1 MKGLELLPLLVLR
14 QRKSSDILKKDMKQ
28 ELRYRMPAAL

>member
-14 QRKSSDILKKDMKQ
+14 ERESSDILKKDMKQ
-28 ELRYRMPAAL
+28 ELRHRMSAAL